1 MATVDAKTSQQA
13 LNMIMSAIGL
23 RESDH
28 KANVTIQGKDPILAS
43 RHRFG
48 ELMAAAQAAFGMALS
63 HLWQLRGGRA
73 QDVTTNVRN
82 AVHQH
87 HGIAFMRQN
96 GRELPFTDYGSG
108 VGVDSPMSGEFYPT
122 RDGRFV
128 KIELFYPR
136 LRDAMFKVLKCAPS
150 QRAVEA
156 AIMQWDGEA
165 LELAI
170 REESGAIGMVRSA
183 EEWLAHPV
191 GRRLAAKPVVEVE
204 KIGDS
209 DPIPLPQ
216 GCDMPLQGI
225 RVLDCTHV
233 IGGPVTGRTLA
244 EFGADVLH
252 LSKPNYPDHVNWRL
266 ETDIGK
272 RAAYCDFN
280 NQADTRRFFDL
291 LQTADVFTCS
301 YLNLDQRGIS
311 PRRLATSR
319 PGIIS
324 HELRCFDFEGEWANF
339 RGFDMIAVAVSGY
352 VDAEGAIDAPIMP
365 LQVIF
370 ADYLAAYAGAAGVAA
385 ALYRRATEGG
395 SYQVRVSL
403 TRMCMWAQELG
414 LLDGSALNGAHA
426 FADIARDTDVPVN
439 NIGSPFGEITYL
451 PSMIDMPDIKPH
463 FVRGTQPLGSSL
475 LEWDETATA
484 PEHEAAL
491 SAVGARL

>member
-1 MATVDAKTSQQA
+1 MATVDTKTTQQA
-13 LNMIMSAIGL
+13 LDMILAAIGL
-23 RESDH
+23 REASCLSR
-28 KANVTIQGKDPILAS
+28 ATIKGQDPVLAS

-63 HLWQLRGGRA
+63 EVWQLRGG
-73 QDVTTNVRN
+73 QPQTVTTDVRN

-87 HGIAFMRQN
+87 HGIAYMRQN
-96 GRELPFTDYGSG
+96 GRNMPFTDYGSG

-136 LRDAMFKVLKCAPS
+136 LKEALFKVLKCEPT

-170 REESGAIGMVRSA
+170 RQETGAIGMVRSA
-183 EEWLAHPV
+183 DEWLAHPV
-191 GRRLAAKPVVEVE
+191 GRRLAAKPIVEIE

-209 DPIPLPQ
+209 DPIPFPQ
-216 GCDMPLQGI
+216 GGTTPLDGI
-225 RVLDCTHV
+225 KVLDCTHV
-233 IGGPVTGRTLA
+233 IGGPVTARTLA

-252 LSKPNYPDHVNWRL
+252 LSKPSYPDHVNWRM

-272 RAAYCDFN
+272 RAAYCDFDD
-280 NQADTRRFFDL
+280 ADDMRQFFKL

-352 VDAEGAIDAPIMP
+352 VDAEGAVDAPIMP

-370 ADYLAAYAGAAGVAA
+370 ADYLAAYVGAAAVTA
-385 ALYRRATEGG
+385 ALHRRAIEGG

-403 TRMCMWAQELG
+403 TRMCMWANELG
-414 LLDGSALNGAHA
+414 LLDGSALNGSRP
-426 FADIARDTDVPVN
+426 FADVIKDTDVPVTK
-439 NIGSPFGEITYL
+439 IGSPFGEITYL
-451 PSMIDMPDIKPH
+451 PSLIDMPDIKPG
-463 FVRGTQPLGSSL
+463 FVRGPQPLGSSL
-475 LEWDETATA
+475 LEW
-484 PEHEAAL
+484 
-491 SAVGARL
+491 VN

>member
-1 MATVDAKTSQQA
+1 MATVDSKTSQQA
-13 LNMIMSAIGL
+13 LDMMLSAIGL
-23 RESDH
+23 READH
-28 KANVTIQGKDPILAS
+28 KGGVTIRGKDPILAS

-48 ELMAAAQAAFGMALS
+48 ELMAAAQAAFGMALGEV
-63 HLWQLRGGRA
+63 WQLRGGKP
-73 QDVTTNVRN
+73 QSVTTSVRN

-96 GRELPFTDYGSG
+96 GRRLPFTDYGAS
-108 VGVDSPMSGEFYPT
+108 VGVDSPLSGEFYPT

-128 KIELFYPR
+128 KMELFYPR
-136 LRDAMFKVLKCAPS
+136 LRDAVFKVLKCAPT

-156 AIMQWDGEA
+156 AVMQWDAEA

-170 REESGAIGMVRSA
+170 REEAGAIGLIRSA

-191 GRRLAAKPVVEVE
+191 GRRLAAKPVVELE

-209 DPIPLPQ
+209 DPIPLPT
-216 GCDMPLQGI
+216 GCEKPLEGI

-233 IGGPVTGRTLA
+233 IGGPVTARTLA

-252 LSKPNYPDHVNWRL
+252 ISKPNYPDHLNWRL
-266 ETDIGK
+266 ETDVGK
-272 RAAYCDFN
+272 RAAYCDFDDE
-280 NQADTRRFFDL
+280 ADMRRFFEL
-291 LQTADVFTCS
+291 LQGADVFTCS

-311 PRRLATSR
+311 PRRLAVSR

-370 ADYLAAYAGAAGVAA
+370 ADYLAAYVGAAAVAA
-385 ALYRRATEGG
+385 ALHRRAIEGG

-403 TRMCMWAQELG
+403 TRMCMWAQEVG
-414 LLDGSALNGAHA
+414 LLDGNALDGTLH
-426 FADIARDTDVPVN
+426 FADIAKQTDVPVTK
-439 NIGSPFGEITYL
+439 IDSPFGEITYL
-451 PSMIDMPDIKPH
+451 PSLIDMPDIKPGY
-463 FVRGTQPLGSSL
+463 VRGPQPLGSSL
-475 LEWDETATA
+475 LQW
-484 PEHEAAL
+484 
-491 SAVGARL
+491 VN

>member
-1 MATVDAKTSQQA
+1 MAQVDTPTVQKSLD
-13 LNMIMSAIGL
+13 MILSAIG
-23 RESDH
+23 RKEQQF
-28 KANVTIQGKDPILAS
+28 KGTATIEGQDPYLAS

-48 ELMAAAQAAFGMALS
+48 ELMAAAQAALGLALGDI
-63 HLWQLRGGRA
+63 WVARGGKPQTVR
-73 QDVTTNVRN
+73 TSVRN

-87 HGIAFMRQN
+87 HGVAFMRQN
-96 GRELPFTDYGSG
+96 GRQLPFTDYGTG
-108 VGVDSPMSGEFYPT
+108 GGVDSPLSGEFYPT

-136 LRDAMFKVLKCAPS
+136 LRDAMYKVLKCAPT

-165 LELAI
+165 LERAI

-183 EEWLAHPV
+183 EEWRLHPV
-191 GRRLAAKPVVEVE
+191 GQRLARKPVIEVQ

-209 DPIPLPQ
+209 DPIPLPK
-216 GCDMPLQGI
+216 GLDKPLSGI

-233 IGGPVTGRTLA
+233 IGGPVTARTLA

-252 LSKPNYPDHVNWRL
+252 LSKPNYPDHLNWRL

-272 RAAYCDFN
+272 RAAYCDFDVE
-280 NQADTRRFFDL
+280 ADNRQFFNL
-291 LQTADVFTCS
+291 LQKADVFTCS

-311 PRRLATSR
+311 PKRLAAAR

-352 VDAEGAIDAPIMP
+352 VDSEGAIDAPIMP

-370 ADYLAAYAGAAGVAA
+370 ADYLAAYCGAAGVAA
-385 ALYRRATEGG
+385 ALLRRAEEGG

-403 TRMCMWAQELG
+403 TRMCMWAQEIG
-414 LLDGSALNGAHA
+414 LLPGAAMNGTKP
-426 FADIARDTDVPVN
+426 FADVVREANLPLATVD
-439 NIGSPFGEITYL
+439 GPFGTISYL
-451 PSMIDMPDIKPH
+451 PSMIQMPDIKPG
-463 FVRGTQPLGSSL
+463 FVRSTQPLGSSL
-475 LEWDETATA
+475 LEWVD
-484 PEHEAAL
+484 
-491 SAVGARL
+491 

>member
-1 MATVDAKTSQQA
+1 MAIVDSQASQKA
-13 LNMIMSAIGL
+13 LDMILKAIGMH
-23 RESDH
+23 ESTY
-28 KANVTIQGKDPILAS
+28 KGRVTIKGKDPVLAS

-48 ELMAAAQAAFGMALS
+48 ELMAASQAAFGMALGN
-63 HLWQLRGGRA
+63 LWELRGGKP
-73 QDVTTNVRN
+73 QDVTTDVRN

-96 GRELPFTDYGSG
+96 GRRLPFYDYGSAA
-108 VGVDSPMSGEFYPT
+108 GVDSPMSGEFYPT

-136 LRDAMFKVLKCAPS
+136 LRDALFKVLKCAPT

-170 REESGAIGMVRSA
+170 REECGAIGMVRSA

-191 GRRLAAKPVVEVE
+191 GRRLAGKPVIEVE

-209 DPIPLPQ
+209 DPIPLPK
-216 GCDMPLQGI
+216 GCDNVLSGI
-225 RVLDCTHV
+225 KVLDCTHV

-252 LSKPNYPDHVNWRL
+252 ISKPNYPDHMNWRL

-272 RAAYCDFN
+272 RSAYCDFDDPS
-280 NQADTRRFFDL
+280 DTKQFFNL
-291 LQTADVFTCS
+291 LQKADIFTCS

-311 PRRLATSR
+311 PLRLADSK
-319 PGIIS
+319 PGIIA
-324 HELRCFDFEGEWANF
+324 HELRCFDFEGEWASF

-352 VDAEGAIDAPIMP
+352 VDTEGATDAPLMP

-370 ADYLAAYAGAAGVAA
+370 ADYLAAYAGSAGIAA
-385 ALYRRATEGG
+385 ALHRRATEGG
-395 SYQVRVSL
+395 SYRVKVSL
-403 TRMCMWAQELG
+403 TRMCMWAQEIG
-414 LLDGSALNGAHA
+414 LLDKVALNGALP
-426 FADIARDTDVPVN
+426 FADIPNQKDVPVKKIN
-439 NIGSPFGEITYL
+439 GPFGEITYL
-451 PSMIDMPDIKPH
+451 PTLIEMSDIKPR
-463 FVRGTQPLGSSL
+463 FSCSTQPLGSSL
-475 LEWDETATA
+475 LEWKD
-484 PEHEAAL
+484 
-491 SAVGARL
+491 

>member
-1 MATVDAKTSQQA
+1 MATVDSKSAQQA
-13 LNMIMSAIGL
+13 LDMVLKAIGK
-23 RESDH
+23 REAAY
-28 KANVTIQGKDPILAS
+28 KGKVTIQGKDPVLAS

-48 ELMAAAQAAFGMALS
+48 ELMAAAQTAFGMAIGDI
-63 HLWQLRGGRA
+63 WEMRGGKP
-73 QDVTTNVRN
+73 QDVTTNVKN

-87 HGIAFMRQN
+87 HGIAYMRQN
-96 GRELPFTDYGSG
+96 GREIPFTDYGSG
-108 VGVDSPMSGEFYPT
+108 LGVDSAMSAEFYPT

-136 LRDAMFKVLKCAPS
+136 LRDAMFKVLKCAPT

-156 AIMQWDGEA
+156 AIMQWDGTA

-170 REESGAIGMVRSA
+170 REETGAIGMVRTA
-183 EEWLAHPV
+183 EEWRRHPV
-191 GRRLAAKPVVEVE
+191 GARLAAKPIVEIE
-204 KIGDS
+204 KIGES
-209 DPIPLPQ
+209 DPIPFPAGAL
-216 GCDMPLQGI
+216 DKPLSGI

-233 IGGPVTGRTLA
+233 IGGPITGRTLA

-252 LSKPNYPDHVNWRL
+252 LSKPNYPDHPNWRM

-280 NQADTRRFFDL
+280 DERDMREFFKL
-291 LQTADVFTCS
+291 LQTTDVFTCS

-311 PRRLATSR
+311 PKRLAISR

-339 RGFDMIAVAVSGY
+339 RGFDMLAVAVSGY
-352 VDAEGAIDAPIMP
+352 VDAEGAVDAPIMP

-370 ADYLAAYAGAAGVAA
+370 ADYLAAYVGSAAVAA
-385 ALYRRATEGG
+385 ALHRRTIEGG

-403 TRMCMWAQELG
+403 TRMCMWAQEVG
-414 LLDGSALNGAHA
+414 LLDRSALDGSRP
-426 FADIARDTDVPVN
+426 FADIIREPDLPTAKIDGPY
-439 NIGSPFGEITYL
+439 GEITYL
-451 PSMIDMPDIKPH
+451 PTMIEMPDIKPG

-475 LEWDETATA
+475 LQWID
-484 PEHEAAL
+484 
-491 SAVGARL
+491 

>member
-1 MATVDAKTSQQA
+1 MATVDAHSSQQA
-13 LNMIMSAIGL
+13 LDMILAATGM

-28 KANVTIQGKDPILAS
+28 KAKVTIQGKDPVLAS

-48 ELMAAAQAAFGMALS
+48 ELMAAAQAAFGIALS
-63 HLWQLRGGRA
+63 RLWQLRGGKA

-96 GRELPFTDYGSG
+96 GRQLPFTDYGSG
-108 VGVDSPMSGEFYPT
+108 IGVDSPLSGEFYPT
-122 RDGRFV
+122 RDGRFI

-136 LRDAMFKVLKCAPS
+136 LRDAMFKVLKCAPT
-150 QRAVEA
+150 QRAAEA
-156 AIMQWDGEA
+156 AIMQWDAEA

-170 REESGAIGMVRSA
+170 REESGAVGVVRSA

-191 GRRLAAKPVVEVE
+191 GRRLAAKPVIEIE

-209 DPIPLPQ
+209 DPIPLPK
-216 GCDMPLQGI
+216 GCDQPLGGI

-233 IGGPVTGRTLA
+233 IGGPVTARTLA

-252 LSKPNYPDHVNWRL
+252 LSKPNYPDHLNWRL

-272 RAAYCDFN
+272 RAAYCDFDDP
-280 NQADTRRFFDL
+280 ADTRRFFEL
-291 LQTADVFTCS
+291 LQKADVFTCS

-339 RGFDMIAVAVSGY
+339 RGFDMLAVAVSGY
-352 VDAEGAIDAPIMP
+352 VDTEGAIDAPIMP

-370 ADYLAAYAGAAGVAA
+370 ADYLAAYVGAAGVAA
-385 ALYRRATEGG
+385 ALHRRATEGG

-403 TRMCMWAQELG
+403 TRMCMWASEIG
-414 LLDGSALNGAHA
+414 LLDGSALNGTLA
-426 FADIARDTDVPVN
+426 FADMTKETDLPLAT
-439 NIGSPFGEITYL
+439 IDGPFGKVTYL
-451 PSMIDMPDIKPH
+451 PSLIDMPDIKPG

-475 LEWDETATA
+475 LEWQD
-484 PEHEAAL
+484 
-491 SAVGARL
+491 

>member
-1 MATVDAKTSQQA
+1 MAAVDTNSTQKA
-13 LNMIMSAIGL
+13 LDMILAAIGL
-23 RESDH
+23 RESTCSAH
-28 KANVTIQGKDPILAS
+28 ATIQGQDPVLAS

-48 ELMAAAQAAFGMALS
+48 ELMAAAQAAFGMALNEI
-63 HLWQLRGGRA
+63 WQLRGGKP
-73 QDVTTNVRN
+73 QTVTTNVQN

-96 GRELPFTDYGSG
+96 GRQLPFTDYGSG

-165 LELAI
+165 LERAI
-170 REESGAIGMVRSA
+170 RDESGAIGMVRSA
-183 EEWLAHPV
+183 DEWLAHPV
-191 GRRLAAKPVVEVE
+191 GRRLAAKPVIEIE

-209 DPIPLPQ
+209 DPVPLPP
-216 GCDMPLQGI
+216 GCDTPLGGI

-233 IGGPVTGRTLA
+233 IGGPITARTLA

-252 LSKPNYPDHVNWRL
+252 LSKPNYPDHLNWRL

-272 RAAYCDFN
+272 RAAYCDFDDE
-280 NQADTRRFFDL
+280 ADMRRFFQL

-311 PRRLATSR
+311 PRRLASSR

-352 VDAEGAIDAPIMP
+352 VDAEGAVDAPIMP

-370 ADYLAAYAGAAGVAA
+370 ADYLAAYVGAAAVAA
-385 ALYRRATEGG
+385 ALHRRATEGG

-414 LLDGSALNGAHA
+414 LLDGSAMNGAKP
-426 FADIARDTDVPVN
+426 FADIIKEKNLSVTK
-439 NIGSPFGEITYL
+439 IGSPFGEITYL
-451 PSMIDMPDIKPH
+451 PSLIEMPDIKPG
-463 FVRGTQPLGSSL
+463 FVRGPQPLGSSL
-475 LEWDETATA
+475 LKW
-484 PEHEAAL
+484 
-491 SAVGARL
+491 VN

>member
-1 MATVDAKTSQQA
+1 MAKVDSSSTQHA
-13 LNMIMSAIGL
+13 LDMMLAAIGL
-23 RESDH
+23 REAQLGG
-28 KANVTIQGKDPILAS
+28 KATIQGKDPILAS

-48 ELMAAAQAAFGMALS
+48 ELMAAAQAAFGLALGE
-63 HLWQLRGGRA
+63 LWQLRGGKP
-73 QDVTTNVRN
+73 QDVTTSVRN

-96 GRELPFTDYGSG
+96 GRQIPFTDYGSG
-108 VGVDSPMSGEFYPT
+108 IGVDSPMSGEFYPT

-136 LRDAMFKVLKCAPS
+136 LRDAMFKVLKCAPT

-165 LELAI
+165 LERAI
-170 REESGAIGMVRSA
+170 RDEAGAIGMVRSA
-183 EEWLAHPV
+183 SEWRDHPV
-191 GRRLAAKPVVEVE
+191 GRRLAAKPIVEIE
-204 KIGDS
+204 KIGES

-216 GCDMPLQGI
+216 GGSTPLGGL

-233 IGGPVTGRTLA
+233 IGGPITGRTLA

-252 LSKPNYPDHVNWRL
+252 LSKPNYPDHLNWRL

-272 RAAYCDFN
+272 RAAYCDFDN
-280 NQADTRRFFDL
+280 PGDMRQFFNL
-291 LQTADVFTCS
+291 LQSADIFTCS

-319 PGIIS
+319 PGIIA

-352 VDAEGAIDAPIMP
+352 VDSEGAIDAPIMP

-370 ADYLAAYAGAAGVAA
+370 ADYLAAYVGSAAIAA
-385 ALYRRATEGG
+385 ALHRRAIEGG

-403 TRMCMWAQELG
+403 TRMCMWAQEIG
-414 LLDGSALNGAHA
+414 LLDGSAIGSAMA
-426 FADIARDTDVPVN
+426 FADMPKETDIPVTT
-439 NIGSPFGEITYL
+439 IGSPFGEITYL
-451 PSMIDMPDIKPH
+451 PSLIDMPDIKPG

-475 LEWDETATA
+475 MEW
-484 PEHEAAL
+484 
-491 SAVGARL
+491 VN

>member
-1 MATVDAKTSQQA
+1 MATVDAKTTQQA
-13 LNMIMSAIGL
+13 LDMILSAIGL
-23 RESDH
+23 RESAC
-28 KANVTIQGKDPILAS
+28 KAKATIQGQDPVLAS

-48 ELMAAAQAAFGMALS
+48 ELMAAAQAAFGIALS
-63 HLWQLRGGRA
+63 EIWQMRGGA
-73 QDVTTNVRN
+73 PQTVATNVRN

-87 HGIAFMRQN
+87 HGVAFMRQN
-96 GRELPFTDYGSG
+96 GRQLPFTDFGSG

-136 LRDAMFKVLKCAPS
+136 LRDAMFKVLKCAPT

-165 LELAI
+165 LERAI
-170 REESGAIGMVRSA
+170 RDEAGAIGMVRSA
-183 EEWLAHPV
+183 AEWLAHPV
-191 GRRLAAKPVVEVE
+191 GRRLAAKPVVEIE

-209 DPIPLPQ
+209 DPIPLPP
-216 GCDMPLQGI
+216 GCTTPLGGI

-233 IGGPVTGRTLA
+233 IGGPVTARTLA

-252 LSKPNYPDHVNWRL
+252 LSKPNYPDHLNWRL
-266 ETDIGK
+266 ETDNGK
-272 RAAYCDFN
+272 RAAYCDFDDE
-280 NQADTRRFFDL
+280 ADMRRFFEL
-291 LQTADVFTCS
+291 LQKADVFTCS

-352 VDAEGAIDAPIMP
+352 VDAEGAVDAPIMP

-370 ADYLAAYAGAAGVAA
+370 ADYLAAYAGAAAVSA
-385 ALYRRATEGG
+385 ALLRRATEGG

-403 TRMCMWAQELG
+403 TRMCMWAQEVG
-414 LLDGSALNGAHA
+414 LLDGGALDGAKR
-426 FADIARDTDVPVN
+426 FADIAKETDLPLAK
-439 NIGSPFGEITYL
+439 IDSPFGEITYL
-451 PSMIDMPDIKPH
+451 PSLIEMPDIKPG
-463 FVRGTQPLGSSL
+463 FVRGPQPLGSSL
-475 LEWDETATA
+475 LEWID
-484 PEHEAAL
+484 
-491 SAVGARL
+491 

>member
-1 MATVDAKTSQQA
+1 MATVDSKTSQQA
-13 LNMIMSAIGL
+13 LDMILAAIGL
-23 RESDH
+23 RESDY
-28 KANVTIQGKDPILAS
+28 KGKVTIQGKDPILAS

-48 ELMAAAQAAFGMALS
+48 ELMAAAQSAFGMALS
-63 HLWQLRGGRA
+63 ELWQLRGGKP
-73 QDVTTNVRN
+73 QNVTTSVRN

-87 HGIAFMRQN
+87 HGIAFMRHN
-96 GRELPFTDYGSG
+96 GRQLPFTDYGSG
-108 VGVDSPMSGEFYPT
+108 GGVDSPLSGEFYPT
-122 RDGRFV
+122 RDGKFV

-136 LRDAMFKVLKCAPS
+136 LRDAMFKVLKCAPT
-150 QRAVEA
+150 QRAAEA

-165 LELAI
+165 LERAI
-170 REESGAIGMVRSA
+170 RDESGAIGVVRSA
-183 EEWLAHPV
+183 EQWLAHPV
-191 GRRLAAKPVVEVE
+191 GQRLAAKPVIEVE

-209 DPIPLPQ
+209 APIPFPK
-216 GCDMPLQGI
+216 GGEKPLSGI

-233 IGGPVTGRTLA
+233 IGGPVTARTLA

-272 RAAYCDFN
+272 RAAYCDFTDD
-280 NQADTRRFFDL
+280 ADTRRFFDL
-291 LQTADVFTCS
+291 LQKADVFTCS

-385 ALYRRATEGG
+385 ALHRRAIEGG

-403 TRMCMWAQELG
+403 TRICMWANEVG
-414 LLDGSALNGAHA
+414 LLDGSALNGTMP
-426 FADIARDTDVPVN
+426 FADITKQKDVPVTK
-439 NIGSPFGEITYL
+439 IDSPFGEITYL
-451 PSMIDMPDIKPH
+451 PSLIDMPDIKPG
-463 FVRGTQPLGSSL
+463 FVRGPQPLGSSL
-475 LEWDETATA
+475 LEWKD
-484 PEHEAAL
+484 
-491 SAVGARL
+491 

>member
-1 MATVDAKTSQQA
+1 MAKVDTQTSQKA
-13 LNMIMSAIGL
+13 LDMILAAIGM

-28 KANVTIQGKDPILAS
+28 KGAVTIEGKDPILAS

-48 ELMAAAQAAFGMALS
+48 ELMAAAQAALGMALS
-63 HLWQLRGGRA
+63 EIWEHRGGKP
-73 QDVTTNVRN
+73 QSVTTNVRN

-96 GRELPFTDYGSG
+96 GRQLPFTDYGSG
-108 VGVDSPMSGEFYPT
+108 IGVDSPMSGEFYPT

-136 LRDAMFKVLKCAPS
+136 LRDAMFKVLKCAPT

-165 LELAI
+165 LERAI
-170 REESGAIGMVRSA
+170 REEAGAIGMVRTA
-183 EEWLAHPV
+183 EEWLEHPV
-191 GRRLAAKPVVEVE
+191 GRRLAAKPVIEVE

-209 DPIPLPQ
+209 DPIPLPK
-216 GCDMPLQGI
+216 GLTRPLDGI

-233 IGGPVTGRTLA
+233 IGGPVTARTLA

-252 LSKPNYPDHVNWRL
+252 LSKPNYPDHLNWRL

-272 RAAYCDFN
+272 RAAYCDFDDASDM
-280 NQADTRRFFDL
+280 QKFFGL
-291 LQTADVFTCS
+291 LQDADVFTCS

-311 PRRLATSR
+311 PKRLATSK
-319 PGIIS
+319 PGIIA

-339 RGFDMIAVAVSGY
+339 RGFDMLAVAVSGY
-352 VDAEGAIDAPIMP
+352 VDAEGAVDAPIMP

-370 ADYLAAYAGAAGVAA
+370 ADYLAAYCGAAGVAA
-385 ALYRRATEGG
+385 ALLRRATEGG

-403 TRMCMWAQELG
+403 TRMCMWAQEVG
-414 LLDGSALNGAHA
+414 LLDGSALDGALN
-426 FADIARDTDVPVN
+426 FADLIAETNLPVN
-439 NIGSPFGEITYL
+439 KISGPFGEITYL
-451 PSMIDMPDIKPH
+451 PSLIDMPDIKPG
-463 FVRGTQPLGSSL
+463 FVRSTRPLGSSL
-475 LEWDETATA
+475 MSWGES
-484 PEHEAAL
+484 AADTTQL
-491 SAVGARL
+491 QQALQRMRA

>member
-1 MATVDAKTSQQA
+1 MATVDTKTTQQA
-13 LNMIMSAIGL
+13 LDTILAAIGL
-23 RESDH
+23 REASCLS
-28 KANVTIQGKDPILAS
+28 KVTIQGQDPVLAS

-48 ELMAAAQAAFGMALS
+48 EVMAAAQAALGMALS
-63 HLWQLRGGRA
+63 EIWQLRGGKP
-73 QDVTTNVRN
+73 QSVTTNVTN

-96 GRELPFTDYGSG
+96 GRQMPFTDYGSG
-108 VGVDSPMSGEFYPT
+108 IGVDSPMSGEFYPT
-122 RDGRFV
+122 RDGHFV

-136 LRDAMFKVLKCAPS
+136 LMDAMLKVLKCAPT

-170 REESGAIGMVRSA
+170 RQEAGAIGMVRTA

-191 GRRLAAKPVVEVE
+191 GRRLAAKPIVEIE

-209 DPIPLPQ
+209 DPIPLPP
-216 GCDMPLQGI
+216 GCITPLGGI
-225 RVLDCTHV
+225 KVLDCTHV

-252 LSKPNYPDHVNWRL
+252 LSKPNYPDHLNWRL

-272 RAAYCDFN
+272 RAAYCDFDDE
-280 NQADTRRFFDL
+280 ADMRQFFKL
-291 LQTADVFTCS
+291 LQSADVFTCS

-311 PRRLATSR
+311 PRRLASSR
-319 PGIIS
+319 PGIIA

-352 VDAEGAIDAPIMP
+352 VDAEGAVDAPIMP

-370 ADYLAAYAGAAGVAA
+370 ADYLAAYVGSAAVAA
-385 ALYRRATEGG
+385 ALHRRATEGG

-414 LLDGSALNGAHA
+414 LLDFSAMDGAKP
-426 FADIARDTDVPVN
+426 FADVVKETALTLAKID
-439 NIGSPFGEITYL
+439 SPFGEITYL
-451 PSMIDMPDIKPH
+451 PSMIEMPDIKPG
-463 FVRGTQPLGSSL
+463 FVRGPQPLGSSL
-475 LEWDETATA
+475 LEW
-484 PEHEAAL
+484 
-491 SAVGARL
+491 VN